1 MKVRCSNC
9 GAIHSLDALIAN
21 DAASDALKAAFSMS
35 PLGRDWIQYIGLFRP
50 AKSQLSFDRLAKL
63 TNEALSDIQSESITR
78 DGVKYDAPPEAW
90 IYAINQMLQ
99 ARDDRKLT
107 LPLTSHGY
115 LYAIISKYK
124 HVPIVEKSDLQQGKE
139 STSLGRMF
147 SALGGN
153 DG

>member
-9 GAIHSLDALIAN
+9 GAIHSLDALISN
-21 DAASDALKAAFSMS
+21 DAASDALKAAFGMS
-35 PLGRDWIQYIGLFRP
+35 QLGRAWIQYIGLFRP

-90 IYAINQMLQ
+90 IHAINQMLQ

-115 LYAIISKYK
+115 LYTIISKYK
-124 HVPIVEKSDLQQGKE
+124 YVPVVEKSDLQE
-139 STSLGRMF
+139 STSTSLGRMF